1 MIVFSYSLPDGVDA
15 TVEEMVNAVESQIE
29 DELTM
34 STDTMP
40 MSLITMDM
48 KPCEYRQTQK

>member
-15 TVEEMVNAVESQIE
+15 TVKEMVNAVESQVE
-29 DELTM
+29 DDLTM
-34 STDTMP
+34 STDTMQ

-48 KPCEYRQTQK
+48 KPCEHRQTQK